1 MDTFCKLVAD
11 TQRGNVLAVR
21 SDAEFDNKARY
32 EFLCYIGQSFLHPQ
46 VVAVIEAGNVA
57 DIGALRILTTLE

>member
-1 MDTFCKLVAD
+1 LPPNPSLLEAYY
-11 TQRGNVLAVR
+11 RNVV
-21 SDAEFDNKARY
+21 EFDNKARY